1 MKRELVDNLLGFMS
15 ENDTEVQQERD
26 SRLSME
32 DLMNDPQM
40 WEDET
45 NEVTTVNSL
54 EEAVEKASHQGFEC
68 VYRMDG
74 QKICHLLLQKSSGNR
89 RLQPGTD
96 NEMQPAI
103 ILQQISVKPSARNK
117 GLATK
122 IISDLRNVAAKMQP
136 PRGLLVQSV
145 TSEYIHKICKK
156 LKFHELGDGSY
167 GAPLSS

>member
-1 MKRELVDNLLGFMS
+1 MKRKLVDNLLGFIP
-15 ENDTEVQQERD
+15 ENDTEVQEEKD
-26 SRLSME
+26 TIFSME
-32 DLMNDPQM
+32 DLMNNPQM

-45 NEVTTVNSL
+45 NDVTTVTSL
-54 EEAVEKASHQGFEC
+54 EEAVEKASNQGFEC
-68 VYRMDG
+68 VYKIEE

-122 IISDLRNVAAKMQP
+122 IISELRDVAAKMQP

-156 LKFHELGDGSY
+156 LNFHELGDGSY
-167 GAPLSS
+167 GAPL